1 VIIVLFEYISD
12 CLGGDRI
19 GKDIVDE
26 IGSLNSTVKLFSC
39 DLMNDKLFIARK
51 ELG

>member
-12 CLGGDRI
+12 RFGGDRI

-26 IGSLNSTVKLFSC
+26 IGSLNSIVKLPNS
-39 DLMNDKLFIARK
+39 DLMNDKLFIMRE

>member
-12 CLGGDRI
+12 HLGGDRI

-26 IGSLNSTVKLFSC
+26 IGSLNSIVKLSSG
-39 DLMNDKLFIARK
+39 DLVNDMLFIARE
-51 ELG
+51 ELR

>member
-19 GKDIVDE
+19 RKDIVDE
-26 IGSLNSTVKLFSC
+26 IGSLNSIVKLFSS
-39 DLMNDKLFIARK
+39 DLVNDKLFIARR